1 MPLSHKIV
9 KGRSFLMIK
18 VIKKIYDAIIS
29 LLVAAVVILVMLL
42 VGVRLFGIKPFTV
55 LSGSM
60 EPRYYV
66 GSVIYVEEVD
76 PRELSVGDALTFS
89 VNGTVITHEI
99 INIVDA
105 QSTGDMLF
113 ETQGLTNNVSD
124 GYIPVSSII
133 GRPVFTI
140 PYLGYVAEYVQKP
153 AGLMGIACAIVILLL
168 ISFILDI
175 LAGDKKGVA
184 DNQCSISDSHSDP
197 DESADEDIKHNK
209 EDKQQ

>member
-1 MPLSHKIV
+1 
-9 KGRSFLMIK
+9 MIK

-29 LLVAAVVILVMLL
+29 LLVAAVVILVILL

-60 EPRYYV
+60 EPRYHV

-76 PRELSVGDALTFS
+76 PRELSVGDALTFT

-105 QSTGDMLF
+105 PNPNDMLF
-113 ETQGLTNNVSD
+113 ETQGLTNNMSD
-124 GYIPVSSII
+124 GSIPVSSII
-133 GRPVFTI
+133 GRPVFSI

-153 AGLMGIACAIVILLL
+153 TGLIGVASVIVILLL

-175 LAGDKKGVA
+175 LAGGKKDVA
-184 DNQCSISDSHSDP
+184 ASDDQSSISDSHSDP
-197 DESADEDIKHNK
+197 DESEDEDIKNNK
-209 EDKQQ
+209 EDKKQ

>member
-1 MPLSHKIV
+1 
-9 KGRSFLMIK
+9 MIK

-29 LLVAAVVILVMLL
+29 LLVAAVVILVILL

-60 EPRYYV
+60 EPRYHV

-153 AGLMGIACAIVILLL
+153 VGLMGIACAIVILLL

-184 DNQCSISDSHSDP
+184 DNQCSISDSHLDP